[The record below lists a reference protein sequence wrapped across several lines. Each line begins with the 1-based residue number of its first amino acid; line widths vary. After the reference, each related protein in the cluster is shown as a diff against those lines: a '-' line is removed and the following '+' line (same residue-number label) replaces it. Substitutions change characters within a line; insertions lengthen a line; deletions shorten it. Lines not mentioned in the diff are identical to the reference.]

1 VKPVLEVV
9 SKEAVSKFVAGTQLV
24 EQRLGLLSQIER
36 VEASG
41 EPAIDRSEKAQ
52 AASRLLCYAA
62 AKVGSS
68 ANAASSA
75 V

>member
-9 SKEAVSKFVAGTQLV
+9 SKEAVSKFVAGK
-24 EQRLGLLSQIER
+24 QRLGLLSQIER